1 MTVRKLWLM
10 VLLLTAVISIII
22 NSFIL
27 STLTDKYFSD
37 YRAEEYENHIAE
49 ILDYSKNALLSE
61 KLVVEQMAVELE
73 THLDDPITHI
83 KLYDR
88 EGSLLVDVSRDI
100 HMIMGRDM
108 MKMMGSTYD
117 DTDSEVDN
125 FQVTDNGEVI
135 GQLNITR
142 YSSLEDS
149 IVARRF
155 KSSLLVNSLYSIA
168 IVLILAV
175 FTGVFISGK
184 MSKELTNT
192 AKMANRISIGEDA
205 SDTKSNINEIRT
217 IQQNLLGLDR
227 KLKLKNKSRKV
238 LIDELVHQTRTPL
251 TVLKTHLEGFSDNI
265 IEMSPEE
272 IKICEDQIENI
283 TAIISNMS
291 NMIDAEKDFEKM
303 NIEEFEISSLLKQIT
318 AGLKAQFK
326 SKGIMLDYN
335 ADRKIVLKTDKYK
348 LSQAVYNILTN
359 AYKFTPENG
368 KVTLSYIHDDDSMD
382 IVIKDNGIGIGKYE
396 INKVF
401 DAYYSSDKNTGSDG
415 LGLFLARESIEKIHG
430 EINVSS
436 APGKGSKFTISIP
449 KDIADHLI

>member
-1 MTVRKLWLM
+1 MTVRKLWLL

-49 ILDYSKNALLSE
+49 ILNYSKNALLSE
-61 KLVVEQMAVELE
+61 KLAVEQMAVELE

-88 EGSLLVDVSRDI
+88 EGNLLVDVSRDI

-108 MKMMGSTYD
+108 MKMMGSAYD

-168 IVLILAV
+168 IVLILAI
-175 FTGVFISGK
+175 FIGVFISGK
-184 MSKELTNT
+184 MSQELTNT

-217 IQQNLLGLDR
+217 IQQSLLGLNN
-227 KLKLKNKSRKV
+227 KLKLKNKSRKM
-238 LIDELVHQTRTPL
+238 LIDELIHQTRTPL

-326 SKGIMLDYN
+326 SKGIMLEYN
-335 ADRKIVLKTDKYK
+335 PDRKIVLKTDKYK

-368 KVTLSYIHDDDSMD
+368 KVTLSYIHNDDSMD
-382 IVIKDNGIGIGKYE
+382 IVIKDNGIGIASDE
-396 INKVF
+396 INRVF
-401 DAYYSSDKNTGSDG
+401 DAYYSGDKNTGSDG
-415 LGLFLARESIEKIHG
+415 LGLFLAKESIEKIHG
-430 EINVSS
+430 KIDVSS
-436 APGKGSKFTISIP
+436 VPGKGSEFTISIP